1 MAEIIKFDSLNI
13 ISVRVPAQL
22 GEREP
27 APGPQLSYA
36 GRLRYVIAG
45 DVTYTTSVVIS
56 DRAGIDELGFLDVY
70 TALQQYVATA
80 IGQERTPTL
89 GSIYFTPTTVTVRLG
104 NQRNALA
111 SPPSLRRTNSKLVK
125 VPFSEISGEF
135 ENLMITFVGNIDT
148 QARTEI
154 GPGPRQ

>member
-1 MAEIIKFDSLNI
+1 MTEIINFDSLNI

-22 GEREP
+22 AERGP
-27 APGPQLSYA
+27 APGPQTSYV
-36 GRLRYVIAG
+36 GRLKYVIAG

-56 DRAGIDELGFLDVY
+56 ERAGIDRLGFLDVY
-70 TALQQYVATA
+70 SALQQYVATI

-104 NQRNALA
+104 NQKNILA
-111 SPPSLRRTNSKLVK
+111 SPPSLRRANSKLVK

-154 GPGPRQ
+154 GPVPRQ